1 MKIDWN
7 KKYTTLTAYA
17 CIIIAFTVVLIAA
30 VMHLEVV
37 WGAVKGIVAVLNPF
51 IIGFCIAFLINPLM
65 MIFEYRV
72 FRFIGKR
79 KPRPKLKR
87 VLSLILAYVVVSVLI
102 ALFMYMVVPQII
114 QSYNDLQPRL
124 SGYVTGA
131 QEFSSTLFDEN
142 KTPIPDFILKFVDL
156 DSLNDSVNDF
166 LKDIY
171 KIFIDLSPYIINFA
185 TNILNSLK
193 NALIGLI
200 VSIYFLFSKE
210 KLCAQ
215 VKKTVYAFFNGKRAS
230 RMVRITRKTRR
241 TFEGFIIGKI
251 IDSIIIGILT
261 FFVLMIFKMPY
272 YPLVAVIVGVTN
284 VIPFF
289 GPFIG
294 AIPSAIIIFIADPIK
309 SFWFIII
316 ILAIQQLDGNV
327 IGPYILGDSTN
338 MSALWVMFSI
348 IFMSGVLGLTGM
360 FIGVPIFATLY
371 ALFVEYANK
380 LLIARGKSRKL
391 FNYYPNRYGRIR
403 RRPAPAPAPKA

>member
-7 KKYTTLTAYA
+7 KKYTTLTVYV
-17 CIIIAFTVVLIAA
+17 CIIITFAVVLVAA
-30 VMHLEVV
+30 ALNLESV
-37 WGAVKGIVAVLNPF
+37 WGGLKGIFKVLNPF

-65 MIFEYRV
+65 MLFEDKV
-72 FRFIGKR
+72 FGFIGKR

-87 VLSLILAYVVVSVLI
+87 TLSLIIAYIVVSVLI
-102 ALFMYMVVPQII
+102 SLFVYMVVPQIV

-124 SGYVTGA
+124 SGYMTGA
-131 QEFSSTLFDEN
+131 QEFSSTLFDKD
-142 KTPIPDFILKFVDL
+142 KTPIPDFILRFVDL
-156 DSLNDSVNDF
+156 DALNDSFNDF
-166 LKDIY
+166 FKNFY
-171 KIFIDLSPYIINFA
+171 KLFIDFSPYIINFA
-185 TNILNSLK
+185 TNTINSLK
-193 NALIGLI
+193 NALIGII
-200 VSIYFLFSKE
+200 VSVYFLFSKE

-215 VKKTVYAFFNGKRAS
+215 VKKTCYAFFNGKRAS
-230 RMVRITRKTRR
+230 RMVRITRKTKK

-261 FFVLMIFKMPY
+261 FFVLMIVRMPY

-294 AIPSAIIIFIADPIK
+294 AIPSAIIIFIADPIM
-309 SFWFIII
+309 SLWFILII
-316 ILAIQQLDGNV
+316 FGIQQLDGNV
-327 IGPYILGDSTN
+327 IGPAILGDSTN

-391 FNYYPNRYGRIR
+391 FNYYPNSYGRIKR
-403 RRPAPAPAPKA
+403 KKAAKAE

>member
-1 MKIDWN
+1 MKIDWDR
-7 KKYTTLTAYA
+7 KYTTLTVYI
-17 CIIIAFTVVLIAA
+17 CIIITFTVALVAA
-30 VMHLEVV
+30 ALNIDVV
-37 WGAVKGIVAVLNPF
+37 WGAIKGTLSVLNPF
-51 IIGFCIAFLINPLM
+51 IIGFCIAFLINPVM
-65 MIFEYRV
+65 MLLENKV
-72 FRFIGKR
+72 FVFIGKR
-79 KPRPKLKR
+79 TPRPALKR
-87 VLSLILAYVVVSVLI
+87 TLSLTVSYIIVSVLLS
-102 ALFMYMVVPQII
+102 LFVYMIVPQII
-114 QSYNDLQPRL
+114 QSYNDLQAKL

-131 QEFSSTLFDEN
+131 QEFVSNFFDKD
-142 KTPIPDFILKFVDL
+142 KTPIPEFILKFVDL
-156 DSLNDSVNDF
+156 DALNDSVNDF
-166 LKDIY
+166 IKNFY
-171 KIFIDLSPYIINFA
+171 KIFIDFSPYIIDFA

-193 NALIGLI
+193 NALIGII

-210 KLCAQ
+210 RLCAQ
-215 VKKTVYAFFNGKRAS
+215 VKKTVYAFFNGKRAA
-230 RMVRITRKTRR
+230 RMVRITRRTKK

-272 YPLVAVIVGVTN
+272 YPLIAVIVGVTN

-294 AIPSAIIIFIADPIK
+294 AIPSAIIIFIADPVK
-309 SFWFIII
+309 SFWFIVI

-327 IGPYILGDSTN
+327 IGPAILGDSTN

-391 FNYYPNRYGRIR
+391 FNYYPHRYGRIKR
-403 RRPAPAPAPKA
+403 KAVPKAE

>member
-7 KKYTTLTAYA
+7 KRYTTLTAYI
-17 CIIIAFTVVLIAA
+17 CIIITFAVVLVAA
-30 VMHLEVV
+30 VMHLNVV
-37 WGAVKGIVAVLNPF
+37 WGAVKGILSVLNPF

-65 MIFEYRV
+65 MLFEGKV
-72 FRFIGKR
+72 FGFIGKR

-87 VLSLILAYVVVSVLI
+87 VLSLIIAYIVVSILI
-102 ALFMYMVVPQII
+102 SLFVYMIVPQMV
-114 QSYNDLQPRL
+114 QSYDDLQSRL

-131 QEFSSTLFDEN
+131 QEFVTNFLDKD
-142 KTPIPDFILKFVDL
+142 KTPIPEFILKFMDL
-156 DSLNDSVNDF
+156 DTLNDSVNDF
-166 LKDIY
+166 LKNFY
-171 KIFIDLSPYIINFA
+171 KLFIDFSPYIINFA

-193 NALIGLI
+193 NALIGII

-230 RMVRITRKTRR
+230 RMVRITRKTKK

-294 AIPSAIIIFIADPIK
+294 AIPSAIIIFIADPVK
-309 SFWFIII
+309 SFWFIVII
-316 ILAIQQLDGNV
+316 FAIQQLDGNV
-327 IGPYILGDSTN
+327 IGPAILGDSTD

-348 IFMSGVLGLTGM
+348 IFMSGVLGITGM

-391 FNYYPNRYGRIR
+391 FNYYPNRYGRIKR
-403 RRPAPAPAPKA
+403 KQPVKAE

>member
-7 KKYTTLTAYA
+7 KKYTTIAVYA
-17 CIIIAFTVVLIAA
+17 CIVITFAVVLVTAA
-30 VMHLEVV
+30 MHLDVV
-37 WGAVKGIVAVLNPF
+37 WGGVKSFFAVLNPF

-65 MIFEYRV
+65 MILENRV
-72 FRFIGKR
+72 FAFIGKKKR
-79 KPRPKLKR
+79 RPKLKR
-87 VLSLILAYVVVSVLI
+87 TLSLIIAYIIVSVLI
-102 ALFMYMVVPQII
+102 SLFVYMVVPQIV
-114 QSYNDLQPRL
+114 QSYLDLQTKL

-131 QEFSSTLFDEN
+131 QEFVTNAFDKD
-142 KTPIPDFILKFVDL
+142 KTFIPEFILKFIDL
-156 DSLNDSVNDF
+156 DSLNTAVNDMI
-166 LKDIY
+166 KDSY
-171 KIFIDLSPYIINFA
+171 KIFIDFSPYIINFA
-185 TNILNSLK
+185 TNIINSLK
-193 NALIGLI
+193 NALIGII

-215 VKKTVYAFFNGKRAS
+215 VKKTCYAFFNRKRAA
-230 RMVRITRKTRR
+230 RMVRITRKTKR

-251 IDSIIIGILT
+251 IDSIIIGVLT

-294 AIPSAIIIFIADPIK
+294 AIPSAFIIFIVDPVK
-309 SFWFIII
+309 SLWFILII
-316 ILAIQQLDGNV
+316 FAIQQLDGNV

-348 IFMSGVLGLTGM
+348 IFMSGVLGITGM

-403 RRPAPAPAPKA
+403 RKKVVKAD

>member
-1 MKIDWN
+1 MILLKIDWN
-7 KKYTTLTAYA
+7 KKYTTIAVYA
-17 CIIIAFTVVLIAA
+17 CIVITFAVVLVAA
-30 VMHLEVV
+30 AMNLDLV
-37 WGAVKGIVAVLNPF
+37 WGGVKSFFSVLNPF

-65 MIFEYRV
+65 MIFENRV
-72 FRFIGKR
+72 FSFIGRKKR
-79 KPRPKLKR
+79 RPKLKR
-87 VLSLILAYVVVSVLI
+87 TLALIIAYILVSVI
-102 ALFMYMVVPQII
+102 ISLFVYMIVPQIV
-114 QSYNDLQPRL
+114 QSYNDLQPKL

-131 QEFSSTLFDEN
+131 QELSSTLFDKE
-142 KTPIPDFILKFVDL
+142 KTPIPDFMLKFVDL
-156 DSLNDSVNDF
+156 ETLNESFNGF
-166 LKDIY
+166 FKNFY
-171 KIFIDLSPYIINFA
+171 KLFIDFSPYIINFA
-185 TNILNSLK
+185 TNTINSLK
-193 NALIGLI
+193 NAFIGII

-215 VKKTVYAFFNGKRAS
+215 VKKTCYAFFNRKRAA
-230 RMVRITRKTRR
+230 RMVRVTRKTKK

-251 IDSIIIGILT
+251 IDSIIIGVLT

-294 AIPSAIIIFIADPIK
+294 AIPSAFIIFIADPVK
-309 SFWFIII
+309 SFWFLVI
-316 ILAIQQLDGNV
+316 ILGIQQLDGNV

-348 IFMSGVLGLTGM
+348 IFMSGILGITGM

-391 FNYYPNRYGRIR
+391 INYYPNRYGRIR
-403 RRPAPAPAPKA
+403 RKRAVKAE

>member
-17 CIIIAFTVVLIAA
+17 CIIITFAVILIAA
-30 VMHLEVV
+30 VLHLDVV
-37 WGAVKGIVAVLNPF
+37 WGGVRSVVSLLNPF

-65 MIFEYRV
+65 MLFENRV
-72 FRFIGKR
+72 LAFIGKK
-79 KPRPKLKR
+79 KPRLKLKR
-87 VLSLILAYVVVSVLI
+87 VLSIILAYIVVSVLI
-102 ALFMYMVVPQII
+102 ALFVYMVVPQII
-114 QSYNDLQPRL
+114 QSYNDLQSNL
-124 SGYVTGA
+124 SGYVNGA
-131 QEFSSTLFDEN
+131 QEYVTNFFDKD
-142 KTPIPDFILKFVDL
+142 KTPIPKFILRFVDL
-156 DSLNDSVNDF
+156 DDLNDRMNDF
-166 LKDIY
+166 IKNFY
-171 KIFIDLSPYIINFA
+171 KVFLDFSPYIINFA

-193 NALIGLI
+193 NALIGII

-230 RMVRITRKTRR
+230 RMVRITRRTKK

-261 FFVLMIFKMPY
+261 FIVLMIVKMPY
-272 YPLVAVIVGVTN
+272 YPLVSVIVCVTN

-294 AIPSAIIIFIADPIK
+294 AIPSAVIIFIADPIK
-309 SFWFIII
+309 SLWFIVII
-316 ILAIQQLDGNV
+316 FAIQQLDGNV
-327 IGPYILGDSTN
+327 IGPAILGDSTN
-338 MSALWVMFSI
+338 MSAFWVMFSI
-348 IFMSGVLGLTGM
+348 VFMSGVLGITGM

-391 FNYYPNRYGRIR
+391 FNYYPNRYGRIKR
-403 RRPAPAPAPKA
+403 KQITAKEN